1 MASGRPPRR
10 QQQQANSS
18 DGFTDSNVSAA
29 SSSVTTRRS
38 PPPSSSSLAVEE
50 AASAA
55 VARAAEASTTPRIL
69 SSGGRSRTPPPRS
82 LREGMIAAASTTT
95 SQHDTLPSSSSGGG
109 RRSSSSS
116 GGGGR
121 RRTMGTMR
129 NNNSDN
135 NNNNNNNDDNSGNDY
150 DNSIM
155 SAVAEVMANDNTTI
169 QTSRTATL
177 AKTTTTT
184 LATTTTIPKKKKQR
198 SLILLG
204 SKPRG
209 MYECDY
215 CSTDLTR
222 VPRIRCAICPDF
234 DLCLD
239 CFATEDHVHM
249 AKYKRE
255 EESQRRKDEARHH
268 QQQQQQQQQSKEEE
282 KDEALGGGGVK
293 DMVNL
298 TPNKGGKLKRNDK
311 QGTKK
316 KGVVDDNDND
326 DDDEEEEIMALRDED
341 IGSYIHGKWVPYF
354 QHESTHGYIVADSTR
369 YVLFP
374 PFRGVVPIVAA
385 GELATAATATVAT
398 ALPLG
403 GGAELASAAT
413 ENKDQEEMEDVATAI
428 ATSDDISG
436 NKMTG
441 INYHQEEQEEEK
453 GEVALTS
460 EELDTVSKQITF
472 SSSSSSSALS
482 SVAAPMETHNLNEN
496 NSEDTTPKHS
506 NMFEIVDTTAAT
518 TTTTTTTTTTISAA
532 ASDNV
537 NDDDD
542 GDGGVHPFSQ
552 GIVIKDPVLLAEIV
566 AAVTTTIDT
575 INTNNNVNIDN
586 DDDDEKATLDDD
598 TMVVSQ
604 QVNDNNAKNSVASVV
619 NTVIDGLNRSSIHNN
634 SHKSSFRLQQQQQR
648 KPHRYR
654 LVDDINKAIWTTE
667 EDLALLDGILT
678 CGLGN
683 WPTIAE
689 HVNGGGAEGGS
700 NGNGGGAEESG
711 RGGSANYG
719 SSSSSSSSSSNS
731 GGKTDKQCMERYLD
745 DFMGRY
751 GCILPPYTMVPDDND
766 EEGGNSDGSITPPVV
781 AAVAATSLAVA
792 QDGPVGEVDG
802 SARKRLRR
810 NASSTFLDFDD
821 TAPGFKRIKFQV
833 IPTEELEEF
842 KGLSYQPY
850 IPPNMKMGDE
860 VARDLWYRSE
870 QYFVRQLTNATSK
883 ADADI
888 IRKEFI
894 ERHKQ
899 GIPGYEARV
908 LPPRLEDMKQLPG
921 AELAGFM
928 PRRGD
933 FDIEWD
939 NDAEK
944 TIAEM
949 EFSPDDTKAD
959 RELKLDVLRIFNTKL
974 GEREKRRQFIIDH
987 GLLNYRENQEKL
999 WAMPPDERHLVQRMR
1014 LFARFQTR
1022 DEHEAFVNKILEA
1035 KRLRKEIAKLQ
1046 MYRRMG
1052 ITSLADIEKYEMDK
1066 VRCELHKE
1074 AWTKKEDENRKAADE
1089 AARAVREN
1097 ADYVPSTNP
1106 VVPPFG
1112 KLDGPV
1118 GAEVNQSLQLWKQH
1132 MKPTKK
1138 EDECEGTKSNDNADT
1153 ETSTATK
1160 FIIKD
1165 KPNYDLLSKKEV
1177 ELCKRLRLL
1186 PQSYLDVKRALI
1198 NEALAQGLWDPTT
1211 ANNVQKQ
1218 QQSRSIFKVDVTQ
1231 CDNII
1236 DFVLEAGWIPT
1247 RPSIIDDA

>member
-1 MASGRPPRR
+1 
-10 QQQQANSS
+10 
-18 DGFTDSNVSAA
+18 
-29 SSSVTTRRS
+29 
-38 PPPSSSSLAVEE
+38 
-50 AASAA
+50 
-55 VARAAEASTTPRIL
+55 
-69 SSGGRSRTPPPRS
+69 
-82 LREGMIAAASTTT
+82 
-95 SQHDTLPSSSSGGG
+95 
-109 RRSSSSS
+109 
-116 GGGGR
+116 
-121 RRTMGTMR
+121 MGTMR
-129 NNNSDN
+129 NNNSDDN
-135 NNNNNNNDDNSGNDY
+135 NNNNNNNKNDNGGNDY
-150 DNSIM
+150 DNTTTRT
-155 SAVAEVMANDNTTI
+155 SA
-169 QTSRTATL
+169 TATL
-177 AKTTTTT
+177 T
-184 LATTTTIPKKKKQR
+184 ATTTTIIPKKKKKQR

-209 MYECDY
+209 LYECDY
-215 CSTDLTR
+215 CSADLTR
-222 VPRIRCAICPDF
+222 MPRIRCAICPDF

-239 CFATEDHVHM
+239 CFATEDHVRM

-268 QQQQQQQQQSKEEE
+268 HQQRQQRQQQQQQQQSKEEEEE

-293 DMVNL
+293 DMVDM
-298 TPNKGGKLKRNDK
+298 TRNKGGKLKRNDK

-316 KGVVDDNDND
+316 GVVDDIDND
-326 DDDEEEEIMALRDED
+326 VYDDEEEEIMALRDED

-354 QHESTHGYIVADSTR
+354 QHESTHGYVVADSTR

-385 GELATAATATVAT
+385 SELVTAATVAVAT

-428 ATSDDISG
+428 ATSDDIYG

-441 INYHQEEQEEEK
+441 INYHQEEQEEEEK
-453 GEVALTS
+453 GEVALST
-460 EELDTVSKQITF
+460 EELDTESKQITF
-472 SSSSSSSALS
+472 SSSSSSSVLS
-482 SVAAPMETHNLNEN
+482 SIAAAVPMETHNLNEN

-506 NMFEIVDTTAAT
+506 NMFEIVDTAT
-518 TTTTTTTTTTISAA
+518 TATTTTTTTISAA
-532 ASDNV
+532 ASDN

-542 GDGGVHPFSQ
+542 GGGGGGGVHPFSR

-566 AAVTTTIDT
+566 TAVTTTTDT
-575 INTNNNVNIDN
+575 TNNNVNIDN

-598 TMVVSQ
+598 TMVVPQ
-604 QVNDNNAKNSVASVV
+604 QLNDNNANNSVV
-619 NTVIDGLNRSSIHNN
+619 NTVIDGLNHSSIHNN
-634 SHKSSFRLQQQQQR
+634 SHKSSFRLQQQQQQR

-654 LVDDINKAIWTTE
+654 LVDDINKVIWTTE

-719 SSSSSSSSSSNS
+719 SSSSSSSSNS

-751 GCILPPYTMVPDDND
+751 GYVLPPYTMVPDDND
-766 EEGGNSDGSITPPVV
+766 EEGGSSDGSITPPVV

-888 IRKEFI
+888 IRNEFI

-1022 DEHEAFVNKILEA
+1022 DEHEAFANKVLEA

-1089 AARAVREN
+1089 AARAVRQN

-1118 GAEVNQSLQLWKQH
+1118 GAEVNQSLQLWKQY

-1138 EDECEGTKSNDNADT
+1138 EDECEGTKSSDNADT

-1165 KPNYDLLSKKEV
+1165 KPSYDLLSKKEV

-1211 ANNVQKQ
+1211 ASNVQKQ

-1231 CDNII
+1231 RDNII

-1247 RPSIIDDA
+1247 RPSIILK